1 MPSLATLSAL
11 LESKVR
17 LPGRKHIFHFVLVKA
32 NPEVLALI
40 RQLYAVSYDYN
51 LGSGF

>member
-1 MPSLATLSAL
+1 MPSLAIFSAL
-11 LESKVR
+11 LEGQVR
-17 LPGRKHIFHFVLVKA
+17 LPGRKHIFHSVLVKA

-40 RQLYAVSYDYN
+40 RQLYTVLYDCN

>member
-1 MPSLATLSAL
+1 MPSLATFSAL
-11 LESKVR
+11 LEGKVH
-17 LPGRKHIFHFVLVKA
+17 LPGRKDIFHFVLVKA

-40 RQLYAVSYDYN
+40 RQLYTVSYDYN